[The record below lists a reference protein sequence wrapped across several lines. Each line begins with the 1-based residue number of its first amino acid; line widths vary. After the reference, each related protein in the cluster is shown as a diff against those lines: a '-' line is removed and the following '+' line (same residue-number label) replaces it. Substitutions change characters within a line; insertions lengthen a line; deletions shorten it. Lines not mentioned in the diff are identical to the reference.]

1 MTDPAG
7 SDRGEAVFVISGP
20 SGAGKSTVGH
30 LLAGRFARG
39 VHIEGDIF
47 RRFIVA
53 GREEVTSAATPAAL
67 RQIWLRYEIAA
78 AAADIYF
85 KRGFTVVIEDVVA
98 GPFLPEFLR
107 HIKSEPCH
115 LIVLM
120 PSRDTVAARERDRGG
135 GGYARLSVDE
145 LYGLFDTGTP
155 RLGVWI
161 DSTSQ
166 TPEQTVEE
174 ILRRTATA
182 S

>member
-1 MTDPAG
+1 MTDGAA
-7 SDRGEAVFVISGP
+7 DRGEAVFVISGP
-20 SGAGKSTVGH
+20 SGAGKSTVAR

-47 RRFIVA
+47 RRFIVT
-53 GREEVTSAATPAAL
+53 GREEVTSAATPASL
-67 RQIWLRYEIAA
+67 RQVWVRYEIAA
-78 AAADIYF
+78 AAADTYF

-120 PSRDTVAARERDRGG
+120 PSRDAVAARDRDRGG
-135 GGYARLSVDE
+135 GGYERLSVDE
-145 LYGLFDTGTP
+145 LHGLFEKGTP
-155 RLGVWI
+155 RLGIWI

-166 TPEQTVEE
+166 MPEDTVEE
-174 ILRRTATA
+174 ILRRTASA
-182 S
+182 R